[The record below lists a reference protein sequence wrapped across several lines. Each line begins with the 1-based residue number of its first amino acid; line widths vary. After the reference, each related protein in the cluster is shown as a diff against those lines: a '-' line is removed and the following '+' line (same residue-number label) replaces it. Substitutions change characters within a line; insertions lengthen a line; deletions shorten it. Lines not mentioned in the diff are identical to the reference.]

1 MSGNDPF
8 TGWDGDAKGQPM
20 VLVSPDSG
28 SGGGGSRIT
37 LVLLIAA
44 LVISLG
50 IAAYSMLR
58 VDNVNRANLAAVAET
73 TKKHTAEVKTL
84 EEKLVRATIA
94 RKDDLDYVAALEAD
108 NAALKNRQRP
118 TPYPPRPPELQKYID
133 DLQLENAQRRTPG
146 KAVVVAT
153 RPAGYDAYRAN
164 P

>member
-20 VLVSPDSG
+20 VLVGADG
-28 SGGGGSRIT
+28 GGGGSGRMT
-37 LVLLIAA
+37 TVLLIAA

-50 IAAYSMLR
+50 IAAYSMYR
-58 VDNVNRANLAAVAET
+58 VDSVNRANAAEVAAVA
-73 TKKHTAEVKTL
+73 KKHSDEVKAL
-84 EEKLVRATIA
+84 EAKLVRATAA

-118 TPYPPRPPELQKYID
+118 SPYPPRPPELQKYID

-153 RPAGYDAYRAN
+153 RPAGYDAYRST

>member
-20 VLVSPDSG
+20 VLVGPNGDS
-28 SGGGGSRIT
+28 GGGSRIT

-50 IAAYSMLR
+50 IAAYSLWR
-58 VDNVNRANLAAVAET
+58 VDSVNRANVAAVAVTAKTHT
-73 TKKHTAEVKTL
+73 TEVKAL
-84 EEKLVRATIA
+84 EEKLVRATAA
-94 RKDDLDYVAALEAD
+94 RRDDLDYVAALEAD
-108 NAALKNRQRP
+108 NLSLKNRQRP
-118 TPYPPRPPELQKYID
+118 APYPPRPPELQKYID

-146 KAVVVAT
+146 KVVVPAT